1 MFRNISDLVKDAV
14 IEASTTFREDQLEA
28 YKRAIKIEENENAKW
43 VLELLLENARIAKK
57 EKVPLCD
64 DTGIPHVLVELG
76 PKTELPTN
84 FFQSIEEGVA
94 MGLRKLPGRPMAVRG
109 NDLER
114 MGQEKG
120 LYSDPGKVIPP
131 GVLVDTMDSD
141 GVKIH
146 LLMLGG
152 GPEIR
157 ARTYRVFHKR
167 DHENLFKESLTWMR
181 SEITKLGCT
190 PCIPAIGIG
199 RTHFEA
205 SSLMLKAMAYSDLRN
220 QSKIEQK
227 ITQSLNSFNVGALGM
242 GGSVTALGTLIKVG
256 PQRASGVRIVSMRLC
271 CSVEPRKSSIY
282 LSPDYLQT
290 NR

>member
-64 DTGIPHVLVELG
+64 DTGVPHVLVELG

-141 GVKIH
+141 GVKVH

-157 ARTYRVFHKR
+157 AHTYRVFHKR

-220 QSKIEQK
+220 QSKVEQK

-256 PQRASGVRIVSMRLC
+256 PQRASGVRIVSMRIC